1 MSNITLA
8 SQVRIIKCLDPLI
21 PNLRDRLRACD
32 TTDMRL
38 SIEEAKSIRQCV
50 LRFDPKAEVF
60 LFGSRADDTR
70 RGGDIDLLIVSKRIG
85 LRERLRLQSALEDAL
100 GLRKIDLVIVDN
112 VDNSPFARSV
122 QPGSVRL

>member
-1 MSNITLA
+1 MSPFSSPIPATLPD
-8 SQVRIIKCLDPLI
+8 S
-21 PNLRDRLRACD
+21 LRACH
-32 TTDMRL
+32 TTRMRL
-38 SIEEAKSIRQCV
+38 SVEEAKSIRQCV

-70 RGGDIDLLIVSKRIG
+70 RGGDIDLLIVSKEIG
-85 LRERLRLQSALEDAL
+85 LRQRLRLQSALEDAL

-112 VDNSPFARSV
+112 VDNSPFAKSV

>member
-1 MSNITLA
+1 MSDICSLLLA
-8 SQVRIIKCLDPLI
+8 LNASRLTPASLPDS
-21 PNLRDRLRACD
+21 LRACD
-32 TTDMRL
+32 TTRMRL

-122 QPGSVRL
+122 QAGSVRL